1 MAEPAYPVTRHDYAD
16 DADELERLE
25 AAMEGGP
32 KGAVAVSLIAV
43 GLLMIGWLGIYFLVF
58 IPRGT
63 VG

>member
-1 MAEPAYPVTRHDYAD
+1 MAEPAYPVTRHDYAS
-16 DADELERLE
+16 DAEELERLE
-25 AAMEGGP
+25 ASLEGSP

-43 GLLMIGWLGIYFLVF
+43 ALLMVGWLGIYFLVF